1 MTPSSQTALW
11 VLIFSGLG
19 SLPIWAQDPQA
30 SEDPHA
36 GHTMTTARATST
48 KHDHGGVEEAPI
60 EMGSMDMGSMQGG
73 SAPPDARDPHA
84 YAGCQDFGPYHPLHL
99 ADTHNF
105 ASLLADNFE
114 ITRSDDNTA
123 AAYDL
128 QGWFGRTYNRAVFKA
143 EGDIDGGEIQDARS
157 ELLWGHAIAPYWDT
171 QFGVRYD
178 SGDGPNRSWLA
189 FGIQGLAPYWFDVE
203 VTGYL
208 GEDSRTALRVDASYE
223 LLFTQKL
230 VLQPS
235 IEADVYGKNDRARGL
250 GSGLADLTAALRLR
264 YEIRREFAPY
274 VGVEWAG
281 KFGKTR
287 DLARAAGEDAND
299 VRVVAGV
306 RFWF

>member
-1 MTPSSQTALW
+1 M
-11 VLIFSGLG
+11 
-19 SLPIWAQDPQA
+19 
-30 SEDPHA
+30 
-36 GHTMTTARATST
+36 
-48 KHDHGGVEEAPI
+48 
-60 EMGSMDMGSMQGG
+60 EMRSMDMGSMQGG

-84 YAGCQDFGPYHPLHL
+84 YAGGQDFGPYHPLHL